1 MKGTTMNI
9 LVVDDN
15 SKNIQL
21 LISLL
26 QNEGYAIGFAMDG
39 IQALEVLKNNSFDL
53 ILLDVIM
60 PNMDGYETLRHIK
73 QLPAYS
79 TVPVMFIT
87 AMNSPEEITKGF
99 EVGAVDYVN
108 KPFNKLE
115 LLARVKTHLKLKD
128 YENQLLAIKNSRDHE
143 TKDK

>member
-1 MKGTTMNI
+1 MNI

-21 LISLL
+21 VISLL
-26 QNEGYAIGFAMDG
+26 QKEGYAIGFAMDG

-60 PNMDGYETLRHIK
+60 PNMDGYETLKHIK

-87 AMNSPEEITKGF
+87 AKNSPEEITKGF